1 MSTSEMK
8 FICRRFFLVAIWF
21 AGLFSL
27 AGFTQPAS
35 LPDFRGLVRNE
46 GATVVN
52 IQAERA
58 PLPVGAGE
66 GAELPE
72 WLKRLQPDHPG
83 VPDFPSD
90 DSPAVGSGFILSS
103 DGYILTNA
111 HVIDGASAIRV
122 RLNDKRDFSA
132 QLIGADIDSDVALIK
147 IPVNDLP
154 AVRLGDPDALEV
166 GEWVVAIG
174 SPFGFEQS
182 VTAGIVSA
190 RGRVFAQE
198 SYVPF
203 IQTDV
208 AINPGNSGGPL
219 FNLKGEV
226 VGINSQIYSRTG
238 GFMGV
243 SFAIPIDLAMRIAD
257 QLKSSGQVRRGR
269 IGVSIQE
276 VTPPIARAF
285 SLDRL
290 EGALVGV
297 VEPDSPA
304 ARAGVVSGDV
314 ISRFDGV
321 LVRGSD
327 DLPRIVGAVE
337 PGKTV
342 VMDVWRTGE
351 RLELPVTVGAWVQ
364 NSALDQPQTMP
375 KAVPPRLGLDVTEPG
390 RGELVGLGAR
400 SGLLVARAIG
410 PAARAKLAPGD
421 LLVAVVRNAQRLP
434 LKSVGALDEA
444 IAVLD
449 DGEALVL
456 LVQRGAGRSYVS
468 VEPR

>member
-1 MSTSEMK
+1 MDT
-8 FICRRFFLVAIWF
+8 FFRLLTTWGLCQMLLF
-21 AGLFSL
+21 APLSQ
-27 AGFTQPAS
+27 AQTTS
-35 LPDFRGLVRNE
+35 LPDFRALVRSE

-52 IQAERA
+52 IQAERSGTQ
-58 PLPVGAGE
+58 LPVGSAD
-66 GAELPE
+66 LPE
-72 WLKRLQPDHPG
+72 WLKRIQPAHPG
-83 VPDFPSD
+83 MPDVPED

-122 RLNDKRDFSA
+122 RLNDKRDFTA
-132 QLIGADIDSDVALIK
+132 QLIGADVDSDVALIK
-147 IPVNDLP
+147 IPVDELR
-154 AVRLGDPDALEV
+154 AARLGNPDALEV

-190 RGRVFAQE
+190 RGRVFSQE

-219 FNLKGEV
+219 FNLNGEV

-243 SFAIPIDLAMRIAD
+243 SFAIPIDLAMRIAE
-257 QLKSSGQVRRGR
+257 QLKASGQVRRGR

-290 EGALVGV
+290 NGALVGA
-297 VEPDSPA
+297 VEPESPA
-304 ARAGVVSGDV
+304 ARAGVLSGDV
-314 ISRFDGV
+314 IVRFDGV
-321 LVRGSD
+321 VVRGSD

-337 PGKTV
+337 PGTSV
-342 VMDVWRTGE
+342 TMEVWRSGAS
-351 RLELPVTVGAWVQ
+351 LVLPITVGVWEPHAPVEM
-364 NSALDQPQTMP
+364 PQMMRRSL
-375 KAVPPRLGLDVTEPG
+375 PPRLGLEVIEPA
-390 RGELVGLGAR
+390 RAELVSRGAT
-400 SGLLVARAIG
+400 SGLLVSDAVG
-410 PAARAKLAPGD
+410 PAARAKLVSGD
-421 LLVAVVRNAQRLP
+421 LLVATVRNAQRVP
-434 LKSVGALDEA
+434 LDRIAVLDEA
-444 IAVLD
+444 ISVLE

>member
-1 MSTSEMK
+1 MNSTV
-8 FICRRFFLVAIWF
+8 RHWAR

-27 AGFTQPAS
+27 WLVATSVAAQMSA
-35 LPDFRGLVRNE
+35 LPDFRDLVKSE

-52 IQAERA
+52 IQAEREA
-58 PLPVGAGE
+58 TPAETGE
-66 GAELPE
+66 AELPE
-72 WLKRLQPDHPG
+72 WLRRLQPEHPG
-83 VPDFPSD
+83 FPAVPEDDAPS
-90 DSPAVGSGFILSS
+90 VGSGFVLSS

-111 HVIDGASAIRV
+111 HVIDGASTIRV
-122 RLNDKRDFSA
+122 RLNDKRNFAA

-154 AVRLGDPDALEV
+154 AARLGSPDGLEV

-190 RGRVFAQE
+190 RGRVFPQE

-219 FNLKGEV
+219 FNLQGEV
-226 VGINSQIYSRTG
+226 IGINSQIYSRTG

-257 QLKSSGQVRRGR
+257 QLKASGQVRRGR

-304 ARAGVVSGDV
+304 SRAGVRSGDV
-314 ISRFDGV
+314 VARFDGV

-342 VMDVWRTGE
+342 VMEVWRAGE
-351 RLELPVTVGAWVQ
+351 RLELPVTVGAWARTETV
-364 NSALDQPQTMP
+364 D
-375 KAVPPRLGLDVTEPG
+375 VPLVENKPLAPRLGLGVVEPT
-390 RGELVGLGAR
+390 RAQLLGLGA
-400 SGLLVARAIG
+400 SAGLLVEHAIG
-410 PAARAKLAPGD
+410 PAARAKLVPGD
-421 LLVAVVRNAQRLP
+421 LLVAVVREARRMPLNRL
-434 LKSVGALDEA
+434 GALDDA
-444 IAVLD
+444 ISVLE

>member
-1 MSTSEMK
+1 MNPFS
-8 FICRRFFLVAIWF
+8 RFALLLGVFLALISGVPVHAQ
-21 AGLFSL
+21 SV
-27 AGFTQPAS
+27 S
-35 LPDFRGLVRNE
+35 LPDFRVLVREE

-52 IQAERA
+52 IQAERSEPA
-58 PLPVGAGE
+58 MSVSS
-66 GAELPE
+66 AELPE

-83 VPDFPSD
+83 MPELPSD
-90 DSPAVGSGFILSS
+90 ATPAVGSGFVLSD

-111 HVIDGASAIRV
+111 HVIDGANLIRV
-122 RLNDKRDFSA
+122 RLNDKRDFTT

-154 AVRLGDPDALEV
+154 VARLGNPDALEV

-190 RGRVFAQE
+190 RGRVFPQE

-257 QLKSSGQVRRGR
+257 QLKASGAVRRGR

-285 SLDRL
+285 SLSRL

-304 ARAGVVSGDV
+304 ASAGVVSGDV
-314 ISRFDGV
+314 IVRFDGV

-337 PGKTV
+337 PGRPEL
-342 VMDVWRTGE
+342 MEVWRDGS
-351 RLELPVTVGAWVQ
+351 LHELPVTVGVWAP
-364 NSALDQPQTMP
+364 SALVEPPVMMP
-375 KAVPPRLGLDVTEPG
+375 KAVPPRLGLNVKEPA
-390 RGELVGLGAR
+390 RAELVGLGAKT
-400 SGLLVARAIG
+400 GLLVEQAIG
-410 PAARAKLAPGD
+410 PAARAKLIQGD
-421 LLVAVVRNAQRLP
+421 LLVAAVRDAKRIALDNVQ
-434 LKSVGALDEA
+434 ALDEA
-444 IAVLD
+444 ISVLE

-456 LVQRGAGRSYVS
+456 LVQRGTGRSYVS
-468 VEPR
+468 LETR